1 MGDGMSLNNLSWMGY
16 NPDPMRTIGSN
27 NWQWNMFGTYPNDS
41 LSANNDYNQ
50 FKFDFN
56 TSIFLDDTARM
67 SAMMAPMVK
76 MLQASIAEWS
86 QKSLMNISG
95 DYPDL
100 TIRDRRTKSD
110 KTDGKDGKSDKID
123 GTKVIKEDQINNALN
138 AMGVKDSRMG
148 SKEITY
154 IDKNG
159 KEQKTKLLQRLIQL
173 SKDYQDNPDN
183 PEKIEISESNYKLLW
198 DIAGKYAKTGELSR
212 EDYATLIDIAINPG
226 GPGAYKKGGKEE
238 KTEGEDGRPKK
249 NLAVLKN
256 ADVQGTGY
264 KYIAQQYKTI
274 LYDGNGDGKK
284 LGEPRMKTDKNN
296 IVEVANYF
304 YDAYGQDAA
313 GGDENLVD
321 AIFADCSRWGEAQ
334 GVFINRLADNAKPAV
349 TKVTSALIERAR
361 DLAKS
366 GKCDE
371 DTAKALEG
379 KCVVLDEAVK
389 NPKYSWWT
397 YNTTDEFRESVS
409 TGFQDLLDTVTNL
422 EKQAYGEYEPE
433 ETETAAN

>member
-1 MGDGMSLNNLSWMGY
+1 MGDEMSLNNFSWMGY

-50 FKFDFN
+50 FKFDYN

-67 SAMMAPMVK
+67 TAIMGPMVK

-86 QKSLMNISG
+86 QKSLMNISS

-110 KTDGKDGKSDKID
+110 KTDGTDGKSDKID
-123 GTKVIKEDQINNALN
+123 GTKVIKETEINTALN
-138 AMGVKDSRMG
+138 AMGTKDSRMG

-226 GPGAYKKGGKEE
+226 GPGAYKKGGKEDEDKELIE
-238 KTEGEDGRPKK
+238 KPNLSMITDEQIRPI
-249 NLAVLKN
+249 VLDFKE
-256 ADVQGTGY
+256 AITGPGT
-264 KYIAQQYKTI
+264 
-274 LYDGNGDGKK
+274 DKK
-284 LGEPRMKTDKNN
+284 LLGNAVGAVNKDN
-296 IVEVANYF
+296 ILEVM
-304 YDAYGQDAA
+304 DAYKQYIRANKPNEKQDLVEAILDDCA
-313 GGDENLVD
+313 LWGGGDTGLCD
-321 AIFADCSRWGEAQ
+321 ATFWGPGYNKLFRGKWFARQ
-334 GVFINRLADNAKPAV
+334 GDDAKPRLEIIQE
-349 TKVTSALIERAR
+349 ALIKRANKFIKDNGEKKGITKEDIKNFTLPENEYNSWADKSR
-361 DLAKS
+361 DDEGIKKS
-366 GKCDE
+366 FKSFIE
-371 DTAKALEG
+371 KL
-379 KCVVLDEAVK
+379 KEAEAA
-389 NPKYSWWT
+389 T
-397 YNTTDEFRESVS
+397 YKDNE
-409 TGFQDLLDTVTNL
+409 
-422 EKQAYGEYEPE
+422 
-433 ETETAAN
+433 